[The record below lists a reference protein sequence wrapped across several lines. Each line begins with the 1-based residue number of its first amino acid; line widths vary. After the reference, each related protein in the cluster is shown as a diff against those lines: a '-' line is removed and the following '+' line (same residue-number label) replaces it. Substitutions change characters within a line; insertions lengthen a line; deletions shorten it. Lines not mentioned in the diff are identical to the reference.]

1 MGLPYRSAHD
11 IYEAGA
17 YKANPCD
24 AGTWPLLRP
33 LGRGLAALSVACPCC
48 SGARIVALF
57 VVMALLPDRFEF
69 AVGAVMLVIVLSQIL
84 LNPEFGYAHSQIPS
98 PRDFYPAPSAEECA
112 AYAAATSVDAA
123 ITVLHTEIQDL
134 DTALNSATLTAD
146 EREQFLLEIVQL
158 TNAVEALEHER
169 ERRNTARNALI
180 TLPPPLQ

>member
-1 MGLPYRSAHD
+1 MAIRYRSAHD
-11 IYEAGA
+11 IYEAGL

-24 AGTWPLLRP
+24 AGTWPVLRP
-33 LGRGLAALSVACPCC
+33 LGRALAALSVACPCC

-57 VVMALLPDRFEF
+57 AVMALLPDRYEF
-69 AVGAVMLVIVLSQIL
+69 AVGAVMLVIVLGQFLLGPKFDNEHSQIL
-84 LNPEFGYAHSQIPS
+84 AS
-98 PRDFYPAPSAEECA
+98 RDFYPPPSAGGDA
-112 AYAAATSVDAA
+112 AYAAAASVDAA

-134 DTALNSATLTAD
+134 DTALNNATLTAD

-169 ERRNTARNALI
+169 ELRNAARDALS